1 MKLRLLLFLVSVL
14 ACVPLIGCPAY
25 SVHPLY
31 TDQDAVVEP
40 ALEGTWVF
48 PDPGDKEEIT
58 FKKASDHEYSMAIF
72 HPDTK
77 ISETYKVHLVRL
89 GAQLYMDFIADEQTI
104 PGVKLE
110 GPLGVIATHV
120 ILKVKISGDDLAHA
134 TLEEDAIKKQS
145 PTGGAPLIYQMS
157 DGGLLVTAETDALRR
172 FISAHTEDVF
182 SEFEHMKRKAKSAG
196 QP

>member
-1 MKLRLLLFLVSVL
+1 MKLRLLLLIVV
-14 ACVPLIGCPAY
+14 ACLFLIGCPSY
-25 SVHPLY
+25 SHHPLY

-77 ISETYKVHLVRL
+77 VSETYKVHLLRL
-89 GAQLYMDFIADEQTI
+89 GGQLFMDFIADEQTI

-110 GPLGVIATHV
+110 GPLGVIATHM
-120 ILKVKISGDDLAHA
+120 IAKVKVTGDDLAYT
-134 TLEEDAIKKQS
+134 TLEEDKIREQN
-145 PTGGAPLIYQMS
+145 PTGGALLDYQIT
-157 DGGLLVTAETDALRR
+157 DRDVLVTAQTDALRR
-172 FISAHTEDVF
+172 YISAHAEDAF
-182 SEFEHMKRKAKSAG
+182 SKFEHLKRKGKAPI